1 MNHDNSSPAVT
12 EQQLPKD
19 DGGPPHQESS
29 DVAANSSALMEK
41 WGCTLDEL
49 YRIAVKFFKGK
60 YVFPFFCASFHHIE
74 KLFGPIGQTV
84 LHACVTFNTCLLQNH
99 GR

>member
-1 MNHDNSSPAVT
+1 MNHDNSSPALT

-19 DGGPPHQESS
+19 DGGPHQKSS

-49 YRIAVKFFKGK
+49 YRIAVKFFKGN
-60 YVFPFFCASFHHIE
+60 YVCSSFIVLHFIPLKNYLTSPSG
-74 KLFGPIGQTV
+74 KLFSMLISLSTLV
-84 LHACVTFNTCLLQNH
+84 CSK
-99 GR
+99 